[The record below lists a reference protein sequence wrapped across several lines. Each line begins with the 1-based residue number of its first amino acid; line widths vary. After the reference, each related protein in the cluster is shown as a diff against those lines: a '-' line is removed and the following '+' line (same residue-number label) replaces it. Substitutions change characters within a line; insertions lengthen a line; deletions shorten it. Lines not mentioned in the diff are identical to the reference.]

1 MLIAAHGAALANLW
15 CAAEG
20 SALVEVTYGGSATM
34 YAPLARQLG
43 MLYCDVQAVEGQ
55 SGFSQA
61 MTTPRTEKLRECLRA
76 ILHARRPE
84 AREPT

>member
-1 MLIAAHGAALANLW
+1 MIAAHGAALANLW

-34 YAPLARQLG
+34 YAPLARQMG

-61 MTTPRTEKLRECLRA
+61 LTTPRLEKLRECLRA
-76 ILHARRPE
+76 FLRGRGKARR
-84 AREPT
+84 